1 VPAPM
6 LAVSGRP
13 PQERGRW
20 AFEMKW
26 DGIRAIARCRD
37 EDCRFYSRNNRD
49 LSGSFPELTAVLQ
62 DLGEHGGI
70 LLDGEIV
77 APDPA
82 TGVPSFNRLQR
93 RMHVVSPSAEL
104 LRGFPAQYLAFDL
117 LAVRGGSI
125 MELPYTERR
134 ERLAALALDRPL
146 ARTPPYYSDVDPGT
160 LMDVAREHDLEG
172 IVAKRLDSAYY
183 PGRRSPLWI
192 KTPLRKTT
200 EVVVAGWLPGSGR
213 FSATFGSLALG
224 AYDDHDRL
232 VHVGNVGTGWTM
244 RDRRSLQGRL
254 NELSRPD
261 TPFDIPPPRAVA
273 AAAHWVEPVLVA
285 DIEYREA
292 TSEGL
297 RHPSWRGLRP
307 DKSPHEAKWEL
318 FT

>member
-1 VPAPM
+1 M

-13 PQERGRW
+13 PQEHGRW

-26 DGIRAIARCRD
+26 DGIRAIARCSD
-37 EDCRFYSRNNRD
+37 GACRFYSRNNRD
-49 LSGSFPELTAVLQ
+49 LSGAFPELTAVLA
-62 DLGEHGGI
+62 DLGEHGEMF
-70 LLDGEIV
+70 LDGEIV

-82 TGVPSFNRLQR
+82 TGAPSFGRLQR
-93 RMHVVSPSAEL
+93 RMHVISPGPEL
-104 LRGFPAQYLAFDL
+104 LRGFPTQYLAFDL
-117 LAVRGGSI
+117 LAVRGAFI
-125 MELPYTERR
+125 MELSYTERR
-134 ERLAALALDRPL
+134 ERLAQLALDRPL

-160 LMDVAREHDLEG
+160 LMDVAREHGLEG

-192 KTPLRKTT
+192 KTPLRRTT

-224 AYDDHDRL
+224 AYDAHDQL

-244 RDRRSLQGRL
+244 HGRRSLQARL
-254 NELSRPD
+254 DELARPD

-273 AAAHWVEPVLVA
+273 AVAHWVEPVLVA

-307 DKSPHEAKWEL
+307 DKTPHEAKWE
-318 FT
+318 